1 MNFFGSKKDKTILP
15 YIFED
20 LTEGLEPMR
29 PPQPPKKPTFWKYWK
44 SSWKLVIFKKVGFL
58 GGQRGG
64 LWFLTLQNDFIYHCL
79 LIFLFEAQKSHFI
92 QKISIWKYG
101 FLNFSG
107 ALGGPPVKFFSKN
120 GSKPSTIPRI
130 KKSLTFGP
138 QKITLKLIYGRF
150 PIGGP
155 VSIRVKKKFLVT
167 YSILMWSRVSMH
179 CAQRRIY

>member
-1 MNFFGSKKDKTILP
+1 MAFFGSKNDKTILP

-64 LWFLTLQNDFIYHCL
+64 SWFLTLQNDFIYHCL
-79 LIFLFEAQKSHFI
+79 LIFFIWGSKKPFYPKNQYLKIWVFKLFR
-92 QKISIWKYG
+92 G
-101 FLNFSG
+101 
-107 ALGGPPVKFFSKN
+107 LGGPPMKKFSEN

-138 QKITLKLIYGRF
+138 QKITLKLIYGCF
-150 PIGGP
+150 PLGGAEKAP
-155 VSIRVKKKFLVT
+155 PASNRVKCF
-167 YSILMWSRVSMH
+167 I
-179 CAQRRIY
+179 I